1 MRYKKAGVLLESAEQ
16 WALERDGFD
25 SEGKWDC
32 IFRSALGAIAYND
45 EDLLTSC
52 WFYLRKRRRWPRE
65 LDHALDW
72 QDPKR
77 MTRDPYIMYY
87 CAEFLVNESIDFCRR
102 DIIRGVKIPFRLY
115 SPSIWAWRRYL
126 ITGKGKK
133 WWEFL
138 ELINLKFSHKVF
150 ALHLL
155 AWRAYAAES
164 DRVKRAIWPHI
175 PIHNTL
181 LKALC
186 RTIYTRESDDY
197 YQKALDE
204 YQPRIRN
211 YFTAEYEEAVRLPFS
226 DKDEEYKL
234 DLDILKFVIT
244 SS

>member
-1 MRYKKAGVLLESAEQ
+1 MRYKKAGVLLETAEA

-45 EDLLTSC
+45 FDMMHKCKSLLAD
-52 WFYLRKRRRWPRE
+52 RKRWPDE
-65 LDHALDW
+65 LNHPLDW
-72 QDPKR
+72 QKQGR
-77 MTRDPYIMYY
+77 MTRDPYIMTICAVTQILHYY
-87 CAEFLVNESIDFCRR
+87 RTRYIKEI
-102 DIIRGVKIPFRLY
+102 KIPFRLY

-175 PIHNTL
+175 PLHNTL

-186 RTIYTRESDDY
+186 RTVYTRESDGY

-211 YFTAEYEEAVRLPFS
+211 YWTSETEDAKNLPFS
-226 DKDEEYKL
+226 DEDEQFPL
-234 DLDILKFVIT
+234 DKDILNFVLNR
-244 SS
+244 